1 MADFLPGMLN
11 NLAVQTAYPYDG
23 ESMKEQ
29 NPLRSEYT
37 IDGNQYVVESFFSDG
52 VTVQDLIQHYITE
65 YRSQVPEDTAG
76 HYSKE
81 QDITAAVSDDSKEV
95 YQ

>member
-11 NLAVQTAYPYDG
+11 KLAVQAAYPYDG

-29 NPLRSEYT
+29 NPLQAEYT
-37 IDGNQYVVESFFSDG
+37 IDGNQYVVESFFSDSG
-52 VTVQDLIQHYITE
+52 TVQALIQQYIME

-76 HYSKE
+76 HHAKE

-95 YQ
+95 YP